1 MVFGGCVPAGWET
14 CDIEYR
20 ECPTDGDIDVVTDE
34 EADEEAGDDIA
45 DCASFGGDT
54 DACET
59 TEGCRVLSGRV
70 PVEDDGEYCVDY
82 DRPLKPVACTET
94 DEICTYAM
102 SFAKPAGGADSLCML
117 FSSCTPAGWETCDI
131 AYSECP
137 TEAIEPV
144 PIDIP
149 SASF

>member
-1 MVFGGCVPAGWET
+1 M
-14 CDIEYR
+14 
-20 ECPTDGDIDVVTDE
+20 
-34 EADEEAGDDIA
+34 
-45 DCASFGGDT
+45 
-54 DACET
+54 
-59 TEGCRVLSGRV
+59 
-70 PVEDDGEYCVDY
+70 DY